1 MKRERGEGVLNA
13 FYLPSPFPFIKIVL
27 LFLYLTF
34 EKNLTNF
41 KDNTETSTASERQ
54 EITNEISEKVDVID
68 IYDLTTESTELY
80 IYDSLNDEDLYGSNK
95 DLPRK
100 PTKKPLIIDTK
111 PIVDT
116 SNEVHG
122 VDKETN
128 TLVPTLTETLI
139 NLKHG
144 LEKDIDNFKIP
155 GKLRTLI

>member
-1 MKRERGEGVLNA
+1 ML
-13 FYLPSPFPFIKIVL
+13 FTYPHHSPL
-27 LFLYLTF
+27 LKSYDCSCFGLL
-34 EKNLTNF
+34 KKKLTNF
-41 KDNTETSTASERQ
+41 EDNTEASTASERQ
-54 EITNEISEKVDVID
+54 DNTNEISEKVDVID
-68 IYDLTTESTELY
+68 IYDLTTESAELY

-155 GKLRTLI
+155 GKLCTLI